1 MKNYKSDV
9 DLVEAIRRGESGAFE
24 QLYKRFAPRLRSFAH
39 TFVGDD
45 DAAADIIQ
53 DCFVKLWLRRCE
65 LTSVSLTS
73 LLFTMVRNRCL
84 NHLKHQSYLSFDNI
98 DNASR
103 GWESLYFVDFYGD
116 ADRPLLMDEL
126 RAQIEQALSALPYRT
141 QQIFRMS
148 RLQGMK
154 SREIAE
160 MLQLSMTAVENHINK
175 SLTQLNRHFFR
186 NYPIDLYL
194 FAIVFLF
201 EGFSSW

>member
-1 MKNYKSDV
+1 
-9 DLVEAIRRGESGAFE
+9 
-24 QLYKRFAPRLRSFAH
+24 
-39 TFVGDD
+39 
-45 DAAADIIQ
+45 
-53 DCFVKLWLRRCE
+53 
-65 LTSVSLTS
+65 
-73 LLFTMVRNRCL
+73 
-84 NHLKHQSYLSFDNI
+84 
-98 DNASR
+98 
-103 GWESLYFVDFYGD
+103 
-116 ADRPLLMDEL
+116 MDEL

-175 SLTQLNRHFFR
+175 SLAQLNRHFFR